1 MFKMIKLSFW
11 CLYLK
16 EREEETKKIRLQ
28 KVNDEAEQRRL
39 AAELEARRN
48 KRIQREMEEKDRE
61 EAQLMLEEA
70 KKLLSGRGKKPPII
84 ETVS

>member
-1 MFKMIKLSFW
+1 
-11 CLYLK
+11 
-16 EREEETKKIRLQ
+16 
-28 KVNDEAEQRRL
+28 
-39 AAELEARRN
+39 
-48 KRIQREMEEKDRE
+48 MEEKDKE